1 MYEVAM
7 PFSILEKVRK
17 KKKRGE
23 RKKKKVKVRMMAWN
37 LLRRVKGRMRAW
49 NFTLKGERE
58 DEGLEFC

>member
-23 RKKKKVKVRMMAWN
+23 GKSESEDDG
-37 LLRRVKGRMRAW
+37 LEFTEKG
-49 NFTLKGERE
+49 KRE
-58 DEGLEFC
+58 DEGLEFY